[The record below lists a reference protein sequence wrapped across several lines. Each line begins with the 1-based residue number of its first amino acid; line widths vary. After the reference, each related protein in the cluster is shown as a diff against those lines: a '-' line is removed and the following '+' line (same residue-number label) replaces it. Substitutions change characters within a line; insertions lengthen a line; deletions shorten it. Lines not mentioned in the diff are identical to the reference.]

1 MSQARCYNRAQMELS
16 PLWTGIIA
24 GIIVCAIVAGGRELA
39 LRVIMPWFENKVYRD
54 VRLDRYWEAVYYIDD
69 KKEVR
74 ETAEVRQKANKV
86 TGVIRLE
93 GATAI
98 RDYEFRGQIRS
109 LLLTAEYW
117 LKGQSNGDRGT
128 FALTVKENARKLE
141 GYLSWYSDIHD
152 EIRFSTYVWKK
163 R

>member
-1 MSQARCYNRAQMELS
+1 MGFS

-24 GIIVCAIVAGGRELA
+24 GIVTCAIVAGARELVR
-39 LRVIMPWFENKVYRD
+39 RVIVPWYEDKVYRD
-54 VRLDRYWEAVYYIDD
+54 VRLGGHWETAFYIDRE
-69 KKEVR
+69 EVS

-86 TGVIRLE
+86 TGLIQLRR
-93 GATAI
+93 ATAI
-98 RDYEFRGQIRS
+98 REYEFRGQIAN

-117 LKGQSNGDRGT
+117 LKGPSSRDRGA
-128 FALTVKENARKLE
+128 FALTVKENGRKLE

-152 EIRFSTYVWKK
+152 EIRFSTYVWTK